1 MGDVKK
7 SGVRGERR
15 REVGR
20 DDAISPYDRRG
31 KEERAGKRERLMVE
45 HDALLGEQE
54 GGLIVYTGA
63 LPFSYV

>member
-1 MGDVKK
+1 MGVGKK
-7 SGVRGERR
+7 GGVRGERE

-20 DDAISPYDRRG
+20 DDVISPYDCRG
-31 KEERAGKRERLMVE
+31 KEERAGKRERLMIE

-54 GGLIVYTGA
+54 GGLTVFTGA